1 MRRFT
6 AFGAV
11 FVAVLATS
19 ALAAGTAAAKTP
31 NFDMTW
37 NFHEHQLATGETVH
51 LAIANGPG
59 EDGTA
64 TIYTHPGAVT
74 CEPGFAHSG
83 WEAEDET
90 NDEPTDKLEL
100 LSATG
105 ILDGE
110 EACSNSSGL
119 GEDAH
124 VYSYPQRAR
133 LSLSG
138 SKGKAEVKAK
148 SKDEPIVLKIEYSDG
163 DLCVYT
169 STKLKGTLALS
180 RHFEVEGYAGVD
192 FTEQKVKL
200 SKTNSSPEC
209 SKHVTVNL
217 QFGFLTVDGDYVFGH
232 LE

>member
-1 MRRFT
+1 
-6 AFGAV
+6 
-11 FVAVLATS
+11 
-19 ALAAGTAAAKTP
+19 
-31 NFDMTW
+31 MTW

-64 TIYTHPGAVT
+64 TIYTHPGTIT
-74 CEPGFAHSG
+74 CEPGFYHSG

-90 NDEPTDKLEL
+90 NDEPTDKLAL

-119 GEDAH
+119 GEHAH
-124 VYSYPQRAR
+124 LYSDPQRAS

-138 SKGKAEVKAK
+138 SKGTAEVKAK
-148 SKDEPIVLKIEYSDG
+148 STDEPIGLTIEYSGG

-169 STKLKGTLALS
+169 SKKLKGTVGLS
-180 RHFEVEGYAGVD
+180 RHFEVEGYVGVD
-192 FTEQKVKL
+192 FTEQKAKL
-200 SKTNSSPEC
+200 SKTKSSPEC
-209 SKHVTVNL
+209 PKNVTVNL
-217 QFGFLTVDGDYVFGH
+217 QFGFLSVDGAYVFGD